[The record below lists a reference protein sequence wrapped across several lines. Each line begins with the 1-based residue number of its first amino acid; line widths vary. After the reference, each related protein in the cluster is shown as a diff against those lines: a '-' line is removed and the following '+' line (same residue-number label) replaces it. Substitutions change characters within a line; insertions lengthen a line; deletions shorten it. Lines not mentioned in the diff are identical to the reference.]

1 MGWIVCIV
9 LCRCLGVRFPS
20 PPPFFSARLI
30 RIGVPVATV
39 GINNS
44 INAALLAARILGT
57 FDSAVQQKV
66 EAYAEAARVEN
77 TDSKGVKMREI
88 GWERYFNE
96 A

>member
-1 MGWIVCIV
+1 MCSFSVQSPV
-9 LCRCLGVRFPS
+9 LDDDTNHV
-20 PPPFFSARLI
+20 
-30 RIGVPVATV
+30 GVPVATV

-44 INAALLAARILGT
+44 INAALLAARIVGT

-77 TDSKGVKMREI
+77 TDVKGVRMREM

-96 A
+96 S